1 MTQPS
6 VVWNRERKLSPL
18 HRLENTKDAIDDT
31 EGGLQVRVL
40 LVMLGSHCQVP
51 VRDRLEHSIIG
62 FATDALALDSEVEK
76 GLGTEVSLVPEF
88 WYNHGTS

>member
-6 VVWNRERKLSPL
+6 VVWNCERELLPL

-31 EGGLQVRVL
+31 EGRLQVRVL
-40 LVMLGSHCQVP
+40 LVMLEFHCQVP
-51 VRDRLEHSIIG
+51 VRDGLRHSIIG
-62 FATDALALDSEVEK
+62 FATDALALDSEGVE